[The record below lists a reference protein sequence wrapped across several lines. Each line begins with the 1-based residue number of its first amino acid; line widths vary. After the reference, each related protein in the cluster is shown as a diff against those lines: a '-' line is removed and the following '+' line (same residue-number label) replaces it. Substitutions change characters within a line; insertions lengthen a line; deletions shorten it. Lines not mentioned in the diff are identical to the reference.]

1 MNITTVNNNTSFG
14 MRIKTKE
21 HLTSPISKRTIDE
34 ITLRNGSKVFISTN
48 YFRNN
53 PTDRLIKAFDYMGK
67 LLNTK
72 LKYYDAEGKTSK
84 HFPTN
89 I

>member
-1 MNITTVNNNTSFG
+1 MNITPVNNNTSFG

-48 YFRNN
+48 YFRNKS
-53 PTDRLIKAFDYMGK
+53 TDRLIRAFDSMGRMI
-67 LLNTK
+67 NSK
-72 LKYYDAEGKTSK
+72 LKYYDAKGKACT
-84 HFPTN
+84 HFTTN